1 MTKLN
6 IILELSQALNQ
17 YDQGEGAF
25 TEMRANGTLDEQ
37 SYLRKKEDNA
47 DDFINAIR
55 SFTERLASEYDKQ
68 ISKDNKCNDS
78 CVDYI
83 INYNGNNGN
92 ILYVLFNINRTSKQ
106 RTYTVRHLLL
116 NYILWKNLI
125 DTNKT

>member
-6 IILELSQALNQ
+6 IILELAQALTQ

-55 SFTERLASEYDKQ
+55 NLTNRITE
-68 ISKDNKCNDS
+68 
-78 CVDYI
+78 DYEKKI
-83 INYNGNNGN
+83 
-92 ILYVLFNINRTSKQ
+92 
-106 RTYTVRHLLL
+106 
-116 NYILWKNLI
+116 
-125 DTNKT
+125 